1 MTIWSRCPRLAT
13 PWIGRG
19 SARVEFTYSYVLFY
33 GARFYPFCVQA
44 PCHAKLARTNSR
56 QKPPRHPREAPYHD
70 GLGLGSHNTVGAMK
84 FGKKMIAA
92 IRPEWGPHVYVPYES
107 LKRTLLSLAHA
118 ETAAQAE
125 GAFVEQLMQCLQ
137 QVNRFYTGREADCA
151 WRLRRLAK
159 ALESPSIWLPA
170 VAEVGRLSSEGVEVS
185 LAAELLPQLLPQ
197 LDQEHAAALREFVDL
212 CGEVDLLH

>member
-1 MTIWSRCPRLAT
+1 
-13 PWIGRG
+13 
-19 SARVEFTYSYVLFY
+19 
-33 GARFYPFCVQA
+33 
-44 PCHAKLARTNSR
+44 
-56 QKPPRHPREAPYHD
+56 
-70 GLGLGSHNTVGAMK
+70 MK

-92 IRPEWGPHVYVPYES
+92 MRPEWGPHVYVPYES

-137 QVNRFYTGREADCA
+137 QVNRFYTGRETDCA
-151 WRLRRLAK
+151 WRLGRLAK

-170 VAEVGRLSSEGVEVS
+170 VAEVGRLSSEGVDK
-185 LAAELLPQLLPQ
+185 LLPQLLPQ